1 MKRILQISD
10 LTAIP
15 KVATQFLR
23 DIKGHKVIAFEG
35 KMGVGKTT
43 FTNYLREN
51 MAATDLYR
59 LSGIKDRGETG
70 LAKIKLKYE
79 KLIEYMENCIDIN
92 MIFDRTFFTNEVYS
106 RLGYQKYSFGPTYEA
121 LLSQLDSMKN
131 TDQYDIYLVI
141 AYLQDE
147 SLYESRIKRDKH
159 QYQKFEVESSI
170 LQQREYLKMA
180 DEVEKQTK
188 NIKVVRFANDTKE
201 MFDKNVQKYF

>member
-1 MKRILQISD
+1 MKND
-10 LTAIP
+10 
-15 KVATQFLR
+15 
-23 DIKGHKVIAFEG
+23 VIIIVEG
-35 KMGVGKTT
+35 PQGVGKTT

-59 LSGIKDRGETG
+59 LSGIKDRNETG
-70 LAKIKLKYE
+70 LAKIRTKYE
-79 KLIEYMENCIDIN
+79 KLIEYMENCEDIN

-106 RLGYQKYSFGPTYEA
+106 RLGYQKYSFNETYQS
-121 LLSQLDSMKN
+121 LLLKLDNMKN
-131 TDQYDIYLVI
+131 TDKYDIYLVM

-147 SLYESRIKRDKH
+147 SLYETRIKRDKH

-188 NIKVVRFANDTKE
+188 NIKVIRFENDTQE
-201 MFDKNVQKYF
+201 MFEENVQKYFGKYFK

>member
-1 MKRILQISD
+1 MKND
-10 LTAIP
+10 
-15 KVATQFLR
+15 
-23 DIKGHKVIAFEG
+23 VIIIVEG
-35 KMGVGKTT
+35 PQGVGKTT

-59 LSGIKDRGETG
+59 LSGIKDRNETG
-70 LAKIKLKYE
+70 LAKIRTKYE
-79 KLIEYMENCIDIN
+79 KLIEYMENCEDIN

-106 RLGYQKYSFGPTYEA
+106 RLGYQKYSFNETYQS
-121 LLSQLDSMKN
+121 LLLKLDNMQN
-131 TDQYDIYLVI
+131 TDKYDIYLVM

-147 SLYESRIKRDKH
+147 SLYETRVKRDKH

-188 NIKVVRFANDTKE
+188 NIKVIRFENDTQE
-201 MFDKNVQKYF
+201 MFEENVQTYFGKYFK